1 MSDDPLATAAGL
13 AQWAEQMQHKAERF
27 QVLQGRL
34 AQLSVTETSPDNS
47 VRVTVDSNGVP
58 TDIRF
63 TDGIRRRSPAA
74 LSTEVMTCLSRA
86 RATLGRE
93 VTATVHDVVGDDPI
107 GATIIEQFAGR
118 LADPATTP
126 DLPHP
131 APPFPQG
138 TPPQPRSAA
147 PAPIWSDQRQ
157 PAPTWSDQP
166 QPEPSWN
173 RRAQPE
179 PIWNAPATDRPAP
192 PRPAPARPEPTRT
205 APGPSESA
213 PPAPGR
219 NRPAPPPPATP
230 TSLIPDVEDE
240 EGEYYRNKSWLV

>member
-13 AQWAEQMQHKAERF
+13 AQWAEQMQQKAQRF

-34 AQLSVTETSPDNS
+34 AQLSVTETTGDNS

-74 LSTEVMTCLSRA
+74 LSTEVMACLSRA
-86 RATLGRE
+86 RAALGRE
-93 VTATVHDVVGDDPI
+93 VTAAVHEVVGDDPI
-107 GATIIEQFAGR
+107 GATVIEQFAGR
-118 LADPATTP
+118 LAGPATAP
-126 DLPHP
+126 GLPHP
-131 APPFPQG
+131 APSVSQS
-138 TPPQPRSAA
+138 TPPRPEPAA
-147 PAPIWSDQRQ
+147 PAPIWSDQ
-157 PAPTWSDQP
+157 PNPT
-166 QPEPSWN
+166 PSWN
-173 RRAQPE
+173 RPAQPD
-179 PIWNAPATDRPAP
+179 PIWNEPQSNPSVAPG
-192 PRPAPARPEPTRT
+192 PAPARPEPTYP
-205 APGPSESA
+205 APAPPPPT

-219 NRPAPPPPATP
+219 NQPPPPPPATP